1 MRQELIIFLYR
12 GTENKGLYFA
22 KNFFGGNFRHSIY
35 LFYSESDLK
44 TAMASGMNFKK
55 ASCNPHEN
63 RIKDYQ
69 KYFFLDLKLSLLLF
83 LS

>member
-1 MRQELIIFLYR
+1 MRQELIIFFVQRYR

-44 TAMASGMNFKK
+44 MANGMNFKK
-55 ASCNPHEN
+55 ASSNPHEN
-63 RIKDYQ
+63 RIKDY
-69 KYFFLDLKLSLLLF
+69 
-83 LS
+83 